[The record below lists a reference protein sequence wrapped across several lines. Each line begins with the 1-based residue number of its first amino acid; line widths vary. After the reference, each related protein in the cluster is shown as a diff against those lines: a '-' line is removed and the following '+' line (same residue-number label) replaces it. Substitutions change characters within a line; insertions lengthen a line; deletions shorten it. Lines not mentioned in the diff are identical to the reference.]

1 MSSPNPQPLAM
12 PDEQT
17 SHIGLGSNLESPQQ
31 QLLSALEALAATP
44 GVRLVRHSSLYR
56 SAPVGFTDQPDFWNA
71 VAEVRTTLSPR
82 ELLDALL
89 AIERR
94 HRRVRAFRNAPRTL
108 DLDILIY
115 GDVQMASPALTL
127 PHPRAHLRA
136 FVLHPLLEIAPDA
149 VFPGL
154 GPARDWLARV
164 QDQGIER
171 ICDEVVLT

>member
-1 MSSPNPQPLAM
+1 M

-17 SHIGLGSNLESPQQ
+17 SYIGLGSNLESPQQ

-56 SAPVGFTDQPDFWNA
+56 SAPVGFADQPDFWNA
-71 VAEVRTTLSPR
+71 VAEVRTTLSPQ

-115 GDVQMASPALTL
+115 GDVQMAKPALTL

-136 FVLHPLLEIAPDA
+136 FVLYPLLEIAPDA

-154 GPARDWLARV
+154 GPARAWLTHV
-164 QDQGIER
+164 QGQGIER
-171 ICDEVVLT
+171 ICGDVVLT